1 MSAKPGGH
9 LVADALAL
17 NGTRMVF
24 TVPGNSVLGTLD
36 GLREHTGVQVVV
48 CRQEGGAAFMADAYA
63 RLTREPGVCLVS
75 RGPGATNASIGVG
88 VLTAQEEGT
97 PLMFGRN
104 TRDFEKHIFAD
115 WFGSHAM
122 LVAAT
127 STPGEMTK
135 LTGRRNPY
143 PDAKLGVIEEGAYAD
158 ILVVDGNPLEDISVI
173 GANDKWFDAQ
183 PREEG
188 IETIRVIM
196 KDGKIYKN
204 TL

>member
-36 GLREHTGVQVVV
+36 GLREHAGVQVVV

-97 PLMFGRN
+97 PLMLLVGDVGSDAVGRDGFQEID
-104 TRDFEKHIFAD
+104 TTAMFRPLAKWVMRVPPAD
-115 WFGSHAM
+115 RIPEHMSRAFY
-122 LVAAT
+122 VAT
-127 STPGEMTK
+127 SGRPGPVVLVLPEDVE
-135 LTGRRNPY
+135 LTSSRWR
-143 PDAKLGVIEEGAYAD
+143 
-158 ILVVDGNPLEDISVI
+158 STSS
-173 GANDKWFDAQ
+173 
-183 PREEG
+183 PREP
-188 IETIRVIM
+188 
-196 KDGKIYKN
+196 
-204 TL
+204 